1 MIGFVFWVLV
11 IALLARA
18 IEIVITR
25 QPSTAKGI
33 IMAMLFS
40 AIIYA
45 FVGAVIAA
53 VIYN

>member
-1 MIGFVFWVLV
+1 MSFVFWVLA

-18 IEIVITR
+18 IEIVVTR

-33 IMAMLFS
+33 IIAMLFS

-45 FVGAVIAA
+45 FVGAVMVA